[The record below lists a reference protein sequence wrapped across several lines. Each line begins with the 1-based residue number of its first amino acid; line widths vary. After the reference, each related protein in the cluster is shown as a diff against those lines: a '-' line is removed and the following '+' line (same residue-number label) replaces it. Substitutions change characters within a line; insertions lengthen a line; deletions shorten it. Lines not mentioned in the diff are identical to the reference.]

1 MTELAEVA
9 ANPRIMPLGTSA
21 AFAAG
26 DGADFTIYR
35 YRRARLCVFCQYPR
49 RTVSAFHEIS
59 WRGQIIGAAMLCAAC
74 LARVIRARRAGR
86 YLWGITAEQRRGITR
101 LLANAGIHDP
111 TPPLKKKHPREFSA
125 PPSALEMMTVEEVE
139 AANAED
145 RAAIR
150 RRMKEWGIDF
160 VINPNL
166 ARDFDWLYGGQRYAD

>member
-1 MTELAEVA
+1 MRPQCTGKVKAS
-9 ANPRIMPLGTSA
+9 NN
-21 AFAAG
+21 AFRH
-26 DGADFTIYR
+26 Y
-35 YRRARLCVFCQYPR
+35 
-49 RTVSAFHEIS
+49 
-59 WRGQIIGAAMLCAAC
+59 CAAEATAQINSVSRASRAATK
-74 LARVIRARRAGR
+74 LGKGMARATRARVIRARRAGR